1 MFFINMHV
9 VCCGSFTM
17 RGHKDEKSSDFRG
30 MSLTELKLRG
40 SNKEFAR
47 GAEEAGY
54 GVKTVCV
61 AAKKIGGCLERNAC

>member
-1 MFFINMHV
+1 M
-9 VCCGSFTM
+9 
-17 RGHKDEKSSDFRG
+17 KKSSDFRG